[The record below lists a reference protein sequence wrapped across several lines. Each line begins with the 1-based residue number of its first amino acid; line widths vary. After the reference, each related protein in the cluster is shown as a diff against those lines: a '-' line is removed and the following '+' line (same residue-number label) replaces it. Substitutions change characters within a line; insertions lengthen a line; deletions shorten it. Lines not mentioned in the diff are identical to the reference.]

1 MVFFKMVR
9 MNLRI
14 FRIRHNLTQ
23 SEMAQRVG
31 YERAAYSLIEAGTRN
46 PSIEFFMNLQEAFNI
61 SDAEMWALTRLEKI
75 AGVDPE

>member
-1 MVFFKMVR
+1 MIR
-9 MNLRI
+9 MNLKI

-31 YERAAYSLIEAGTRN
+31 YDRSAYALVEAGERN

-61 SDAEMWALTRLEKI
+61 PDAEMWALTRLEKI
-75 AGVDPE
+75 CGG